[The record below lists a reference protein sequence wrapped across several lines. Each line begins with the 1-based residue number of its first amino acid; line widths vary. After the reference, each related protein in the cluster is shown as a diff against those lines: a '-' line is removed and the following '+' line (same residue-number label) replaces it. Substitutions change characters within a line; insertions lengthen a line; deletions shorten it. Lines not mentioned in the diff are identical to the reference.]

1 MTTHRYQL
9 RISGLAEDEGRI
21 KAATLQR
28 VLDALLATA
37 ERTTRLLATGSGSA
51 RGARPGWLGAAVDI
65 EVTGLKSGST
75 VIEMEAPRLGE
86 TPFEAFAQ
94 PDVRMTQSLL
104 DGTAL
109 DLVARAINETQT
121 EDPAGDYFDGSV
133 LEAILRFRKAA
144 RNTESRYELI
154 SHGNAHERF
163 TLDDRA
169 CTHIEARLTEIQ
181 APRPFVVSGR
191 LDKIEHGTGS
201 FRLLVNGKSNLLGRL
216 NSESL
221 SPETLR
227 PLWGKHTTIEGMV
240 HFKANGQ
247 PRLIEARRIGDRV
260 EGDEIFEEMPSAG
273 STKPAGSFDPADLA
287 GAWPGD
293 EPIEDLL
300 AQLD

>member
-1 MTTHRYQL
+1 MHTHSYQL
-9 RISGLAEDEGRI
+9 RISGLSEDDGRI
-21 KAATLQR
+21 KAATLRR

-37 ERTTRLLATGSGSA
+37 ERTTRLLATGSGSS
-51 RGARPGWLGAAVDI
+51 RGARPGWLDAAVDVT
-65 EVTGLKSGST
+65 VTGLKSGST

-94 PDVRMTQSLL
+94 SDVRMTQPLL
-104 DGTAL
+104 EGTAL

-133 LEAILRFRKAA
+133 LEAILRFRKAT
-144 RNTESRYELI
+144 RNTGSRYEMTSL
-154 SHGNAHERF
+154 GNAHEQF
-163 TLDDRA
+163 TLDNRA
-169 CTHIEARLTEIQ
+169 CSHIEARLNEIQ

-191 LDKIEHGTGS
+191 LDKIEHGSGS
-201 FRLLVNGKSNLLGRL
+201 FRLQVNQNSKLLGRL
-216 NSESL
+216 SSEL

-227 PLWGKHTTIEGMV
+227 PLWGKQTTVEGMV

-247 PRLIEARRIGDRV
+247 PRLIEARRISGRL
-260 EGDEIFEEMPSAG
+260 EGDEIFEEMPSTG
-273 STKPAGSFDPADLA
+273 SRKPAASFDPVDLA

-293 EPIEDLL
+293 EPLDDLL